1 MDTLSKNLYKILKG
15 KKSARYLY
23 AISFSESIFFPIPTD
38 TFLIPM
44 ALANRDKAISL
55 GLYTTLF
62 SVIGGAVGYLIGL
75 FFFDT
80 IGINIIESF
89 NLMDKF
95 KSFSSS
101 VNKYGYLFIF
111 IAGFTPIPYKIAA
124 ITSGVTGVSF
134 PIFIIFSLFSR
145 GLRFLTEVI
154 LCRLMGDKAKNII
167 KKYSFALTII
177 LLTMVIGIIILKEV
191 IFN

>member
-1 MDTLSKNLYKILKG
+1 MNTLSKNLYKILKG

-145 GLRFLTEVI
+145 GLRFLTEVT

>member
-1 MDTLSKNLYKILKG
+1 MRVT
-15 KKSARYLY
+15 LY

-177 LLTMVIGIIILKEV
+177 LLTMFIGIIVLKEV

>member
-1 MDTLSKNLYKILKG
+1 MNTLSKNLYKILKG
-15 KKSARYLY
+15 KNSARYLY

-177 LLTMVIGIIILKEV
+177 LLTMFIGIIVLKEV

>member
-1 MDTLSKNLYKILKG
+1 MNTLSKNLYKILKG

-177 LLTMVIGIIILKEV
+177 LLTTVIGIIILKEV

>member
-1 MDTLSKNLYKILKG
+1 MNTLSKNLYKILKG

-145 GLRFLTEVI
+145 GLRFLTEVV

-167 KKYSFALTII
+167 NKYSFALTII

>member
-1 MDTLSKNLYKILKG
+1 MNTLSKNLYKILKG

-145 GLRFLTEVI
+145 GLRFLTEVV

-177 LLTMVIGIIILKEV
+177 LLTMVIGIIIFKEV

>member
-1 MDTLSKNLYKILKG
+1 MNTLSKNLYKILKG

-177 LLTMVIGIIILKEV
+177 LLTMVIGIIIFKEV

>member
-1 MDTLSKNLYKILKG
+1 MNTLSKNLYKILKG

-44 ALANRDKAISL
+44 ALANRDKALSL

-145 GLRFLTEVI
+145 GLRFLTEVV

>member
-1 MDTLSKNLYKILKG
+1 MNTLSKNLYKILKG

-177 LLTMVIGIIILKEV
+177 LLTMFIGIIVLKEV

>member
-1 MDTLSKNLYKILKG
+1 MNTLSKNLYKILKG

-145 GLRFLTEVI
+145 GLRFLAEVI

>member
-1 MDTLSKNLYKILKG
+1 MNTLSKNLYKILKG

-62 SVIGGAVGYLIGL
+62 SVIVGAVGYLIGL

-177 LLTMVIGIIILKEV
+177 LLTMFIGIIILKEV

>member
-1 MDTLSKNLYKILKG
+1 MNTLSKNLYKILKG

-55 GLYTTLF
+55 GLYTTFF

-145 GLRFLTEVI
+145 GLRFLTEVV

>member
-1 MDTLSKNLYKILKG
+1 MNTLSKNLYKILKG

-177 LLTMVIGIIILKEV
+177 LLTMIIGIIILKEV

>member
-1 MDTLSKNLYKILKG
+1 MSLSRNL
-15 KKSARYLY
+15 
-23 AISFSESIFFPIPTD
+23 
-38 TFLIPM
+38 
-44 ALANRDKAISL
+44 
-55 GLYTTLF
+55 LF
-62 SVIGGAVGYLIGL
+62 C
-75 FFFDT
+75 
-80 IGINIIESF
+80 
-89 NLMDKF
+89 
-95 KSFSSS
+95 
-101 VNKYGYLFIF
+101 
-111 IAGFTPIPYKIAA
+111 
-124 ITSGVTGVSF
+124 F

>member
-1 MDTLSKNLYKILKG
+1 MNTLSKNLYKILKG

-177 LLTMVIGIIILKEV
+177 LLTMVIAIIILKKV

>member
-1 MDTLSKNLYKILKG
+1 MNTLSKNLYKILKG

-177 LLTMVIGIIILKEV
+177 LLTMVIGIIILKKV

>member
-154 LCRLMGDKAKNII
+154 LCRLMGDRAKNII

>member
-1 MDTLSKNLYKILKG
+1 MNTLSKNLYKILKG

-177 LLTMVIGIIILKEV
+177 LLIMVIGIIILKEV

>member
-1 MDTLSKNLYKILKG
+1 MNTLSKNLYKILKG

-145 GLRFLTEVI
+145 GLRFLTEVV

>member
-1 MDTLSKNLYKILKG
+1 MNTLSKNLYKILKG
-15 KKSARYLY
+15 KKSTRYLY

-145 GLRFLTEVI
+145 GLRFLTEVV

>member
-1 MDTLSKNLYKILKG
+1 MNFLSEKIYKILKG
-15 KKSARYLY
+15 KKSPFYLY
-23 AISFSESIFFPIPTD
+23 VISFSESIFFPIPTD

-55 GLYTTLF
+55 GIYTTLF
-62 SVIGGAVGYLIGL
+62 SVIGGVFGYLIGL
-75 FFFDT
+75 LFFDT
-80 IGINIIESF
+80 IGINIIENF
-89 NLMDKF
+89 DLMDKF
-95 KSFSSS
+95 DHFSNSIS
-101 VNKYGYLFIF
+101 DYGYLFIF

-124 ITSGVTGVSF
+124 ITSGAIGISF
-134 PIFIIFSLFSR
+134 PIFVLFSLFSR

-154 LCRLMGDKAKNII
+154 LCKAMGEKAKSII

-177 LLTMVIGIIILKEV
+177 FLLSFVGIIIIKEV

>member
-1 MDTLSKNLYKILKG
+1 MNTLSKNLYKILKD

-80 IGINIIESF
+80 IGVNIIESF

-167 KKYSFALTII
+167 KKYSFALTIVF
-177 LLTMVIGIIILKEV
+177 LTMVIGIIILKEV

>member
-1 MDTLSKNLYKILKG
+1 MNTLSKNLYKILKG

>member
-1 MDTLSKNLYKILKG
+1 MNTLSKNLYKILKG
-15 KKSARYLY
+15 KNSARYLY

-177 LLTMVIGIIILKEV
+177 LLTMVIGIIIFKEV

>member
-1 MDTLSKNLYKILKG
+1 MNTLSKNLYKILKG

-145 GLRFLTEVI
+145 GLRFLTEVV

-177 LLTMVIGIIILKEV
+177 LLTMVIGIIILKKV

>member
-1 MDTLSKNLYKILKG
+1 MNTLSKNLYKILKG
-15 KKSARYLY
+15 KNSARYLY

-177 LLTMVIGIIILKEV
+177 LLTTVIGIIILKEV

>member
-1 MDTLSKNLYKILKG
+1 MNTLSKNLYKILKG

-177 LLTMVIGIIILKEV
+177 LLTIFIGIIVLKEV

>member
-1 MDTLSKNLYKILKG
+1 MNTLSKNLYKILKG

-89 NLMDKF
+89 DLMDKF

>member
-1 MDTLSKNLYKILKG
+1 MNTLSKNLYKILKG

-177 LLTMVIGIIILKEV
+177 LLTMVIGIIVLKEV

>member
-1 MDTLSKNLYKILKG
+1 MNTLSKNLYKILKG

-145 GLRFLTEVI
+145 GLRFLTEVV

-177 LLTMVIGIIILKEV
+177 LLTMVIGIKILKEV

>member
-1 MDTLSKNLYKILKG
+1 MNTLSKNLYKILKG

-101 VNKYGYLFIF
+101 VNKYGYLFL
-111 IAGFTPIPYKIAA
+111 
-124 ITSGVTGVSF
+124 VNVSPLPF
-134 PIFIIFSLFSR
+134 
-145 GLRFLTEVI
+145 
-154 LCRLMGDKAKNII
+154 
-167 KKYSFALTII
+167 
-177 LLTMVIGIIILKEV
+177 
-191 IFN
+191 

>member
-1 MDTLSKNLYKILKG
+1 MNTLSKNLYKILKG

-44 ALANRDKAISL
+44 SLANRDKAISL

-177 LLTMVIGIIILKEV
+177 LLTMFIGIIVLKEV

>member
-1 MDTLSKNLYKILKG
+1 MNTLSKNLYKILKG

-167 KKYSFALTII
+167 KKYSFVLTII
-177 LLTMVIGIIILKEV
+177 LLTMFIGIIVLKEV

>member
-111 IAGFTPIPYKIAA
+111 IAGFTPIPYKVAA
-124 ITSGVTGVSF
+124 ITSGVTGISF

-145 GLRFLTEVI
+145 GSRFLTEVI
-154 LCRLMGDKAKNII
+154 LCRSMGDKAKNII
-167 KKYSFALTII
+167 KKYSFVLTII
-177 LLTMVIGIIILKEV
+177 LLIILIGIIILKEV

>member
-1 MDTLSKNLYKILKG
+1 MNTLSKNLYKILKG

-177 LLTMVIGIIILKEV
+177 LLTMFIGIIILKEV